1 MNTNTE
7 FETMTTEEIHQ
18 LIEEMNTDSKFRDL
32 RIPEEWDK
40 EFKKVISD
48 TLQDS

>member
-7 FETMTTEEIHQ
+7 FETMTTEEILQ
-18 LIEEMNTDSKFRDL
+18 LIEEMNADPKFRNL
-32 RIPEEWDK
+32 KIPEEWDK
-40 EFKKVISD
+40 EFKQLISD

>member
-7 FETMTTEEIHQ
+7 FETMTTEEFHQ
-18 LIEEMNTDSKFRDL
+18 LIEEMNADSKFRDL

-40 EFKKVISD
+40 EFKQLISD

>member
-1 MNTNTE
+1 
-7 FETMTTEEIHQ
+7 MTTEEFHQ
-18 LIEEMNTDSKFRDL
+18 LIEEMNTDPNFRDL

-40 EFKKVISD
+40 EFKQLISD

>member
-18 LIEEMNTDSKFRDL
+18 LIEEMNADSKFRNL
-32 RIPEEWDK
+32 KIPEEWNK

-48 TLQDS
+48 TLQAS